1 VPKSIAHPGGFSIE
15 PNIPGELRIAERSER
30 LDCDVNSKHMKNPAP
45 HSLSQGS
52 RPPRSA
58 GEIKRKIELIA
69 APPVAVGIALA
80 EDVDLGAGRC
90 PQHGHQRQRGRRVWP
105 ANGFLVT
112 QQQRVFVRH
121 DTLRPKE
128 QFSRAQHEWR
138 ARVSGIVYPL
148 AVIVGVLALWEIGT
162 RLFAVPAFLL
172 PAPSAIAAS
181 FVANFFLLLSHG
193 WITTLEILL
202 GFGLSIGVG
211 IPLALAIFL
220 SPVFSR
226 SILPLLVSSQA
237 MPKVAVAPLFLVW
250 FGFGLLPKVLI
261 AFLIAFFP
269 VVINTAVGLA
279 SIEPEKIHLAR
290 SMGFGATATFF
301 KIRLPNA
308 LPAIFGGL
316 KISITL
322 AVVGAV
328 VGEFVGGD
336 AGLGYLLMVANGS
349 MDTQLL
355 FAGII
360 ALTILGVALFLL
372 VELAERLAIPRHI
385 LAGDK
390 SAREGT

>member
-1 VPKSIAHPGGFSIE
+1 MMESERSAAPIAGMAELEASIE
-15 PNIPGELRIAERSER
+15 R
-30 LDCDVNSKHMKNPAP
+30 
-45 HSLSQGS
+45 
-52 RPPRSA
+52 
-58 GEIKRKIELIA
+58 
-69 APPVAVGIALA
+69 
-80 EDVDLGAGRC
+80 
-90 PQHGHQRQRGRRVWP
+90 
-105 ANGFLVT
+105 
-112 QQQRVFVRH
+112 
-121 DTLRPKE
+121 
-128 QFSRAQHEWR
+128 SRAQYEWR
-138 ARVSGIVYPL
+138 ARWSGIVYPIG
-148 AVIVGVLALWEIGT
+148 VIAGVLALWEIGT

-172 PAPSAIAAS
+172 PPPSAIAVS
-181 FVANFFLLLSHG
+181 FVANWALLLSHG
-193 WITTLEILL
+193 WVTTLEILL
-202 GFGLSIGVG
+202 GFGLSILIG

-220 SPVFSR
+220 SPAFSR

-290 SMGFGATATFF
+290 SMGFGAAATFF

-322 AVVGAV
+322 SVVGAV

-336 AGLGYLLMVANGS
+336 AGLGYLLLVANGS

-372 VELAERLAIPRHI
+372 VELAERLTIPRHI
-385 LAGDK
+385 IAGDR
-390 SAREGT
+390 ATGE

>member
-1 VPKSIAHPGGFSIE
+1 MTDTDHTGARYASLGIE
-15 PNIPGELRIAERSER
+15 EVE
-30 LDCDVNSKHMKNPAP
+30 
-45 HSLSQGS
+45 
-52 RPPRSA
+52 A
-58 GEIKRKIELIA
+58 GVQRN
-69 APPVAVGIALA
+69 LA
-80 EDVDLGAGRC
+80 
-90 PQHGHQRQRGRRVWP
+90 RR
-105 ANGFLVT
+105 
-112 QQQRVFVRH
+112 
-121 DTLRPKE
+121 
-128 QFSRAQHEWR
+128 EWR
-138 ARVSGIVYPL
+138 ARVSGIVAPI
-148 AVIVGVLALWEIGT
+148 AVVIALLALWEAAT
-162 RLFAVPAFLL
+162 RVFAIPLFLL
-172 PAPSAIAAS
+172 PPPSAIALSMQANAS
-181 FVANFFLLLSHG
+181 LLLTNGWVTTVEIVLGFLL
-193 WITTLEILL
+193 
-202 GFGLSIGVG
+202 SIVVG

-220 SPVFSR
+220 WPPFSR
-226 SILPLLVSSQA
+226 SVLPLLVSSQA
-237 MPKVAVAPLFLVW
+237 MPKVAIAPLLLVW

-279 SIEPEKIHLAR
+279 SIEPEKIYLAR

-355 FAGII
+355 FAGIV
-360 ALTILGVALFLL
+360 ALTILGVVLFVL

-385 LAGDK
+385 ISGDK
-390 SAREGT
+390 GARETM

>member
-1 VPKSIAHPGGFSIE
+1 MMS
-15 PNIPGELRIAERSER
+15 
-30 LDCDVNSKHMKNPAP
+30 DVEN
-45 HSLSQGS
+45 Q
-52 RPPRSA
+52 
-58 GEIKRKIELIA
+58 
-69 APPVAVGIALA
+69 
-80 EDVDLGAGRC
+80 
-90 PQHGHQRQRGRRVWP
+90 
-105 ANGFLVT
+105 
-112 QQQRVFVRH
+112 
-121 DTLRPKE
+121 
-128 QFSRAQHEWR
+128 RAQSAALGIDELEASVERNRLAREWR
-138 ARVSGIVYPL
+138 ARVSGIFYPVGVVL
-148 AVIVGVLALWEIGT
+148 GVLALWEADT
-162 RLFAVPAFLL
+162 RMLGVPAFLL
-172 PAPSAIAAS
+172 PPPSAVAISFMANAS
-181 FVANFFLLLSHG
+181 LILFHG
-193 WITTLEILL
+193 WITTIEIVL
-202 GFGLSIGVG
+202 GFALSIAVG

-220 SPVFSR
+220 WPVFSR

-237 MPKVAVAPLFLVW
+237 MPKVAIAPLLLVW

-269 VVINTAVGLA
+269 VVISTAVGLS

-290 SMGFGATATFF
+290 SMGFGPAATFF

-355 FAGII
+355 FAGIV
-360 ALTILGVALFLL
+360 ALTVLGIAFFLL

-385 LAGDK
+385 ISGDK
-390 SAREGT
+390 GAREAF

>member
-1 VPKSIAHPGGFSIE
+1 MTDTDHAGARYAPIAIE
-15 PNIPGELRIAERSER
+15 EVE
-30 LDCDVNSKHMKNPAP
+30 
-45 HSLSQGS
+45 
-52 RPPRSA
+52 A
-58 GEIKRKIELIA
+58 GVQRN
-69 APPVAVGIALA
+69 LA
-80 EDVDLGAGRC
+80 
-90 PQHGHQRQRGRRVWP
+90 RR
-105 ANGFLVT
+105 
-112 QQQRVFVRH
+112 
-121 DTLRPKE
+121 
-128 QFSRAQHEWR
+128 EWR
-138 ARVSGIVYPL
+138 ERVSGIVAPI
-148 AVIVGVLALWEIGT
+148 AVVVALLALWEAAT
-162 RLFAVPAFLL
+162 RVLAIPLFLL
-172 PAPSAIAAS
+172 PPPSAIALSMQANAS
-181 FVANFFLLLSHG
+181 LLLANGWVTTVEIVLGFLL
-193 WITTLEILL
+193 
-202 GFGLSIGVG
+202 SIVVG

-220 SPVFSR
+220 WPPFSR
-226 SILPLLVSSQA
+226 SVLPLLVSSQA
-237 MPKVAVAPLFLVW
+237 MPKVAIAPLLLVW

-279 SIEPEKIHLAR
+279 SIEPEKIYLAR

-355 FAGII
+355 FAGIV
-360 ALTILGVALFLL
+360 ALTILGVVLFVL

-385 LAGDK
+385 ISGDK
-390 SAREGT
+390 GARETM